1 MSELSNKAEI
11 NIDAAK
17 KLLDSTHFC
26 SSVHCSYYSCVQLMK
41 HIIIHKIG
49 MSEENISLEEK
60 RSPML
65 GSHGLYINLTL
76 TYLKSNVKRD
86 DWKLF
91 NDEIVK
97 LKRAR
102 RDADYID
109 VTIDYDSSRFSY
121 ARAVDINKVLR
132 KVA

>member
-1 MSELSNKAEI
+1 
-11 NIDAAK
+11 
-17 KLLDSTHFC
+17 
-26 SSVHCSYYSCVQLMK
+26 MK
-41 HIIIHKIG
+41 HIIIHKLG
-49 MSEENISLEEK
+49 MSEEDIGIEEK
-60 RSPML
+60 KNIRL

-76 TYLKSNVKRD
+76 AYLKSNGVKRD

-102 RDADYID
+102 KDADYID
-109 VTIDYDSSRFSY
+109 MVIDYDLTRHSY
-121 ARAVDINKVLR
+121 TRAVDINKVLR